1 MNNTKY
7 IKLRV
12 IEGAPGLKGKIL
24 ELIKV
29 DEMRYLCKKNN
40 IELIDT
46 WEEIYSIQDIIKK
59 QKVNTFFNLH
69 LFSSSFGDELKY
81 ITEIKILI

>member
-1 MNNTKY
+1 MSD

-12 IEGAPGLKGKIL
+12 IEGAPELKGIVL

-46 WEEIYSIQDIIKK
+46 WEEIYSIQDIIKE
-59 QKVNTFFNLH
+59 QKIDTFFDLH
-69 LFSSSFGDELKY
+69 IFSSSFGDELKY
-81 ITEIKILI
+81 ITEIKILS